1 MSSLSFDKL
10 TSLLNDNGFLP
21 LRIFNKDE
29 RLHMVQ
35 CISVKN
41 ARMFMIVIP
50 KEYKIKADQDQDV
63 IELKYLSFQDTN
75 EKNLSKKY
83 ADEID
88 LFDFEANYPEILLP
102 EKTKEE
108 QEEHIEDKLMENYKR
123 PIFIRDLGAG
133 DVSTIKDVFRQ
144 VRRLRLSIQ
153 TTPYRLVICYK
164 RYICVLNKDDTIEGF
179 ISKSLDEP
187 LRKIIITVTLDYFVN
202 NLEQI
207 EDNITRIEEGLTK
220 TLDKNVL
227 STIDKYNTFLTL
239 SKNNL
244 KNISSVKSK
253 KDQISNQTNQ
263 LIQKLDTLKEH
274 EQVLKTKL
282 KMMSKKDTSF
292 YGDMS
297 SVQGRQQIV
306 KKMDDLYIDK
316 TELLEKIV
324 KLRETNSHMT
334 LMTDKILF
342 DNIVMLNSIINNLKL
357 LDGLSNSTF

>member
-10 TSLLNDNGFLP
+10 SSLLNEHGFLP

-29 RLHMVQ
+29 RLYMIQ

-41 ARMFMIVIP
+41 ARMFMLVIP
-50 KEYKIKADQDQDV
+50 KEYKIKAEQEQDV
-63 IELKYLSFQDTN
+63 IELKHLSFQDTN

-133 DVSTIKDVFRQ
+133 DVSIIKDVFRQ

-179 ISKSLDEP
+179 ISKTLDEP
-187 LRKIIITVTLDYFVN
+187 LRKVIITVTLDYFIN

-207 EDNITRIEEGLTK
+207 EDNITRIEEGITK
-220 TLDKNVL
+220 TLDKNVI
-227 STIDKYNTFLTL
+227 STVDKYNTFLLL

-244 KNISSVKSK
+244 KNITNVKGK
-253 KDQISNQTNQ
+253 KEQISQQINQ
-263 LIQKLDTLKEH
+263 LIQKLDVVKEQ
-274 EQVLKTKL
+274 EQLLKTKL
-282 KMMSKKDTSF
+282 KMLSKKDSSF
-292 YGDMS
+292 YGDMN
-297 SVQGRQQIV
+297 SVQGKQQII
-306 KKMDDLYIDK
+306 KKLDDLYMDK
-316 TELLEKIV
+316 TDILEKIV
-324 KLRETNSHMT
+324 KLRETNSHIT
-334 LMTDKILF
+334 LMADKILF

-357 LDGLSNSTF
+357 LDTLSK